1 MALSGWTVAWTFPN
15 GQTISQIWSG
25 DLTQSG
31 SAVSVRNVSWNGAL
45 APDASTTFGFSAG
58 WSGTNAGPAS
68 VTCTAS

>member
-25 DLTQSG
+25 DFTQSG

-45 APDASTTFGFSAG
+45 APDASTTFGFGAG